1 MLSNELANKYAKAV
15 FELAVEEEKLQEV
28 ENDLKFIVQTIS
40 LQQDLSDFIYHPHVK
55 LEAKK
60 EIFTKI
66 FIAEIGDLT
75 NKFMSL
81 LFDKKREMLL
91 PQIVGEFEVLANE
104 AQNIIK
110 AQVIVAT
117 ALNVEQRTALI
128 NKLSMATGKTVVAE
142 YKIDTGILGGVIV
155 KIGDKLIDGSV
166 IRQLE
171 TLKTQLLADETTKI
185 GVNE

>member
-1 MLSNELANKYAKAV
+1 MLS
-15 FELAVEEEKLQEV
+15 
-28 ENDLKFIVQTIS
+28 QTIS
-40 LQQDLSDFIYHPHVK
+40 SQQDLSDFIYHPHVK

-66 FIAEIGDLT
+66 FRAEIGDLT

>member
-15 FELAVEEEKLQEV
+15 FELKKKKKKLQEV

-40 LQQDLSDFIYHPHVK
+40 SQQDLSDFIYHPHVK

-66 FIAEIGDLT
+66 FRAEIGDLT

-155 KIGDKLIDGSV
+155 KIGDKLIDGSIV
-166 IRQLE
+166 RQIAA
-171 TLKTQLLADETTKI
+171 LKAQLLADETTKI

>member
-1 MLSNELANKYAKAV
+1 
-15 FELAVEEEKLQEV
+15 
-28 ENDLKFIVQTIS
+28 
-40 LQQDLSDFIYHPHVK
+40 
-55 LEAKK
+55 
-60 EIFTKI
+60 
-66 FIAEIGDLT
+66 
-75 NKFMSL
+75 MSL

-117 ALNVEQRTALI
+117 AINVEQRTALI

-155 KIGDKLIDGSV
+155 KIGDKLIDGSIV
-166 IRQLE
+166 RQIAA
-171 TLKTQLLADETTKI
+171 LKAQLLADETTKI

>member
-15 FELAVEEEKLQEV
+15 FELALEEEKLQEV

-66 FIAEIGDLT
+66 FRAEIGDLT

-81 LFDKKREMLL
+81 LFDKKEKCYCRKLL
-91 PQIVGEFEVLANE
+91 VN
-104 AQNIIK
+104 
-110 AQVIVAT
+110 
-117 ALNVEQRTALI
+117 
-128 NKLSMATGKTVVAE
+128 
-142 YKIDTGILGGVIV
+142 
-155 KIGDKLIDGSV
+155 
-166 IRQLE
+166 
-171 TLKTQLLADETTKI
+171 LKY
-185 GVNE
+185 